1 MNQTRKLW
9 RVKISKTVY
18 QTVEVIAPDA
28 DKAIEAAQE
37 HCPSLEKSPYFDGY
51 RDETAPKAS
60 DAVESP
66 IRAATKTPRS
76 NGVIKRRRRTAKTNP
91 LSPSCF
97 FKKNK
102 FSIDNA
108 NIGAI
113 LMVLTEKL
121 P

>member
-1 MNQTRKLW
+1 MDKVRKLW

-60 DAVESP
+60 DAVEITDPTGYENAQIEWSD
-66 IRAATKTPRS
+66 K
-76 NGVIKRRRRTAKTNP
+76 KAKKDN
-91 LSPSCF
+91 
-97 FKKNK
+97 KN
-102 FSIDNA
+102 
-108 NIGAI
+108 
-113 LMVLTEKL
+113 
-121 P
+121 